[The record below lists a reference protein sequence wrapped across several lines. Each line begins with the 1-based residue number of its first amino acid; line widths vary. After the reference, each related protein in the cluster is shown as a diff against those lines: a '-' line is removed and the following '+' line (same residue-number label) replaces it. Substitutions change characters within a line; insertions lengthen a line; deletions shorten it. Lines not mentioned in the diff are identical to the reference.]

1 MGFIWDIYGRFY
13 FFQGVSVDTCR
24 ITSIYIYI
32 IVVTNVEP
40 VFFVRV
46 ASMVLAH
53 WARGAVVDPH
63 DQILSQGV
71 MINLHPNHEQ
81 KG

>member
-46 ASMVLAH
+46 ANMVLAH

>member
-1 MGFIWDIYGRFY
+1 
-13 FFQGVSVDTCR
+13 
-24 ITSIYIYI
+24 
-32 IVVTNVEP
+32 
-40 VFFVRV
+40 
-46 ASMVLAH
+46 MVLAH

-81 KG
+81 KRVNQVSINMKENHMQMMETAS